1 MKKTIIILSL
11 GFSSVALSLS
21 SVSALAGEVDGK
33 NDVTSVYEHT
43 HGTGENAYTHSHGHS
58 HKPCPACEKVVAVK
72 KPSIVVAVKKPSV
85 FTFRGLFPTNGSNL
99 KNASK
104 VQLDDYVE
112 YLNKVPSASVRVE
125 GHTDFRASA
134 SYNKA
139 LSQRRADSVKRYLIS
154 QGISSTRV
162 EAIGMGEDYP
172 VASNKT
178 KLGMAENRRVTIE
191 ILD

>member
-72 KPSIVVAVKKPSV
+72 KPSV

-125 GHTDFRASA
+125 GHTDFRSSA